1 MVFRLEA
8 VELERVARQGVV
20 ALVEGHRAEA
30 ARQPLGA
37 LDECLSPDDVLDFCG
52 GRLREPRL
60 GRVQRHLEGCASCMA
75 LVTGAASDW
84 QAPEPCEWLDVA
96 SNFRNGERV
105 ADRFRIRRFV
115 GRGGMGEVYDAV
127 DEHRGER
134 VALKAVL
141 AATCDNRHMLHSF
154 RREARLGRRIKHRN
168 VCRVHGAPAATATRS
183 PVPFFTMEF
192 IEGETLLE
200 YLKGQPLSIDSA
212 LVIAEQLLLGLRAIH
227 DAGVLHLDF
236 KASNIM
242 LRGGSELRPVILDFG
257 LARRASTS
265 AHRQHVRPLTGS
277 LAYMPPEQI
286 LGRNPGAQ
294 NDVFAFGVVLF
305 QMLTGTLPFPV
316 APSTRSSIV
325 ERLTAH
331 APKPSSVVRRLP
343 RWLDEVVL
351 TCLAEQEERFSSVEA
366 VMEGLKIAF

>member
-1 MVFRLEA
+1 
-8 VELERVARQGVV
+8 
-20 ALVEGHRAEA
+20 
-30 ARQPLGA
+30 
-37 LDECLSPDDVLDFCG
+37 
-52 GRLREPRL
+52 
-60 GRVQRHLEGCASCMA
+60 MA

-96 SNFRNGERV
+96 SNFRSGELV
-105 ADRFRIRRFV
+105 AGRFRIRRFV
-115 GRGGMGEVYDAV
+115 GRGGMGEVYEAI
-127 DEHRGER
+127 DERDGQR

-141 AATCDNRHMLHSF
+141 AATCDNRHMLRSF
-154 RREARLGRRIKHRN
+154 RREARLGRRVKHPN
-168 VCRVHGAPAATATRS
+168 VCRVHGSPGGTATRS

-192 IEGETLLE
+192 IEGETLTDRLSGE
-200 YLKGQPLSIDSA
+200 PLSIDAA

-227 DAGVLHLDF
+227 EANVLHLDI

-242 LRGGSELRPVILDFG
+242 LRDGCERRPVILDFG
-257 LARRASTS
+257 LARHASSS
-265 AHRQHVRPLTGS
+265 AHSHRVRPLTGS

-286 LGRNPGAQ
+286 LGRDPGAQ

-351 TCLAEQEERFSSVEA
+351 TCLAEQEQRFSSVEA